1 MAKFLGLTGLTQ
13 VVTNIKDWANG
24 LFVTKSRTV
33 NGKPLSDNIT
43 LDASDVGAIPAS
55 QKSAVNGVAS
65 LDSSGKVPS
74 TQLPSYVDDVIEGY
88 LSDGKFYEEEDH
100 TTEITGESSK
110 IYVDLHSEN
119 SYRWGG
125 TTFVE
130 ISKGITLGE
139 TASTAFAGDK
149 GKVAY
154 DHSQAAHAP
163 ANAEANVQSDWNEDD
178 TGSDAYIKNK
188 PTALPADGGNA
199 DTVNG
204 HTVEA
209 NVPADAEFT
218 DTTYNTGTDSV
229 AGITKLYGATGENAD
244 GAMTQAAVTTALG
257 NYALKT
263 EIPTAVSELEN
274 DAGYQN
280 ASQVSSAITA
290 GLTGYAKTSDLPT
303 KVSDLTNDAGY
314 LTEVP
319 SEYVT
324 DTELTEKGYQTSAQ
338 VQTAIS
344 EVTADILKKVDI
356 AQGVENAG
364 KVLGIDSDGNVTPV
378 EGTGGGSGGNNSSAD
393 PLAGKHILFAGDSLV
408 SGLGWKGGF
417 ANCLQEDHPT
427 AIITNVAEAGALL
440 TYAPDRPWIKQQLQE
455 NIAGKDILIFDGG
468 FNDIIYPGKVMGTVP
483 DDIAF
488 NSNPATV
495 ADAFAAWLWP
505 VREANPTMDI
515 FYIIPCMYRSTQTGG
530 TNTSVVNEFAEILK
544 TICGYYSVGV
554 IDLRFNGRVPLYSPF
569 GGTTNPYMYDSLHPN
584 ELGYRKLA
592 PFIDH
597 EICKYY

>member
-55 QKSAVNGVAS
+55 QKGAVNGVAS

-209 NVPADAEFT
+209 NVPAD
-218 DTTYNTGTDSV
+218 
-229 AGITKLYGATGENAD
+229 
-244 GAMTQAAVTTALG
+244 
-257 NYALKT
+257 
-263 EIPTAVSELEN
+263 
-274 DAGYQN
+274 
-280 ASQVSSAITA
+280 
-290 GLTGYAKTSDLPT
+290 
-303 KVSDLTNDAGY
+303 
-314 LTEVP
+314 
-319 SEYVT
+319 
-324 DTELTEKGYQTSAQ
+324 
-338 VQTAIS
+338 
-344 EVTADILKKVDI
+344 
-356 AQGVENAG
+356 
-364 KVLGIDSDGNVTPV
+364 
-378 EGTGGGSGGNNSSAD
+378 

-440 TYAPDRPWIKQQLQE
+440 TYAHDRPWIAQQLME

-468 FNDIIYPGKVMGTVP
+468 FNDIVYPGKVMGTVP
-483 DDIAF
+483 EDIAY
-488 NSNPATV
+488 NSNPTTV
-495 ADAFAAWLWP
+495 ADDFAKWLWLA
-505 VREANPTMDI
+505 REANPTMDI
-515 FYIIPCMYRSTQTGG
+515 FYIIPCMYRSTQTSG
-530 TNTSVVNEFAEILK
+530 TNTSVWNEFAEILK

-554 IDLRFNGRVPLYSPF
+554 IDLRFNGRVPLYSPL
-569 GGTTNPYMYDSLHPN
+569 GETTNPYMYDSIHPN

-597 EICKYY
+597 EICKCYI